1 MMTKIAAL
9 QLTTTDDLAYNLV
22 TLEKYITL
30 AAQNGAKHI
39 FTPENSDIM
48 LPFHVFKNYDYNQSS
63 TKVIDCISR
72 LSRLLK
78 IYIHIGSIKVPL
90 NNGKCYNQS
99 LVFDGNGH
107 IVARYNKI
115 HLFDAVVGD
124 GVHYYESEQ
133 IQAGNKAVSHHG
145 DTLKIGYTICYD
157 LRFGYLYNLLSDNDV
172 DLIAVPAAFTIP
184 TGQAH
189 WEVLLRS
196 RAIENCCY
204 IVAAAQC
211 GIHYEKRHT
220 YGHSMIIDPWGTIIV
235 SADSD
240 SQIIIYADIDKKQRD
255 KIKKQLNIVMH
266 RVKNIE

>member
-1 MMTKIAAL
+1 MMIKIAAL
-9 QLTTTDDLAYNLV
+9 QLTTTDDFASNLV

-48 LPFHVFKNYDYNQSS
+48 LPYHVSKNYDYNQSS
-63 TKVIDCISR
+63 VGVIDCISR
-72 LSRLLK
+72 LSHSLK
-78 IYIHIGSIKVPL
+78 IHIHIGSIKVPL

-99 LVFDGNGH
+99 LVFDTYGR
-107 IVARYNKI
+107 IVAQYNKI
-115 HLFDAVVGD
+115 HLFDAIVGD
-124 GVHYYESEQ
+124 GVHYYESEN
-133 IQAGNKAVSHHG
+133 IQAGNKAVSYHA
-145 DTLKIGYTICYD
+145 DNLKIGYTICYD
-157 LRFGYLYNLLSDNDV
+157 LRFGYLYHILSDNDV

-211 GIHYEKRHT
+211 GVHSEHRHT
-220 YGHSMIIDPWGTIIV
+220 YGHSMIIDPWGTIMV

-240 SQIIIYADIDKKQRD
+240 SQMIIYADINKKQRD

-266 RVKNIE
+266 RVSNIE